1 MDAFEDEVQ
10 NVRND
15 EMNFV
20 SNVSSPVIS
29 LVEKEENGKKG
40 NEINIIQDIKIR
52 DGVILEVTDTRRS
65 KNESTL
71 ICSRK
76 FNTNKN
82 KTDIKINASTK
93 KDNGKRLRNKR
104 HSCYFC
110 SKMFI
115 NMARHF
121 EKCHGDEITVSKII
135 AEEKKSKSRKESFIE
150 LIRAGDFNH
159 NCNVLAMNQG
169 EIILVRRPTEIEAQ
183 NLTYSDYGPCPHCL
197 GFMIKKHLW
206 HHVKTC
212 SKRGKIE
219 QHCNINNNII
229 AESNAILYQAF
240 GKDMSSSFI
249 ENIVSKM
256 REDDIGQCV
265 VNDSLI
271 LSFGGMLFEKYDTTQ
286 CELIRQ
292 SMRQLGKFLQ
302 YSRIPVF

>member
-1 MDAFEDEVQ
+1 MDAVEDEVQ
-10 NVRND
+10 NVKKDDINS
-15 EMNFV
+15 V
-20 SNVSSPVIS
+20 SNVSNQMVS
-29 LVEKEENGKKG
+29 LDEKAENCNKG
-40 NEINIIQDIKIR
+40 TEINIIQDIKIR
-52 DGVILEVTDTRRS
+52 DGVILEVNDNRHS
-65 KNESTL
+65 KNQSTL
-71 ICSRK
+71 IHSVEY
-76 FNTNKN
+76 NTNKD
-82 KTDIKINASTK
+82 KTDIKIKTSTK
-93 KDNGKRLRNKR
+93 KDDGKRVRNKC

-121 EKCHGDEITVSKII
+121 EKCHGNEIAVSKII
-135 AEEKKSKSRKESFIE
+135 AVEKRSKYRKDSFIE

-169 EIILVRRPTEIEAQ
+169 EIILVRRPTENEAQ
-183 NLTYSDYGPCPHCL
+183 NLKYSDYGPCPHCL

-219 QHCNINNNII
+219 QQCNINNNIV

-249 ENIVSKM
+249 ENIVSKI

-292 SMRQLGKFLQ
+292 SMRQLGKF
-302 YSRIPVF
+302 